1 MQLSAEIDLL
11 LDESTPL
18 PATLTLKT
26 RGSDISFTFLDT
38 QGQAIATDLISQ
50 FRTIQI
56 SEENSLMTTLNGPF
70 VTRCMI
76 FHNERDM
83 GKLYQLLHET
93 ASLKPRES
101 DPRTF
106 DLFDN
111 RNGVT
116 KFIDKIKQTKT
127 VKQVDGFM
135 YGTIDSV
142 LPSMK
147 LNQMSK
153 EAAETCNLIDLNLSA
168 YHFDVAC
175 FAILFQRLLN
185 PDDVSEEYEQ
195 LKQQWKLTSVNQWN
209 HDFKLRKFV
218 HKLDSWISKSGIEN
232 EHLKVLTFNV
242 CITLFTHYY
251 GALEFNEQLVCIL
264 TTLMFSL
271 FTAVT
276 DDEGVEMTTGSKIS
290 YNEAESM
297 LFAYITKLTQLVK
310 DTVKSPEAEWRKMS
324 TLLKDVSPSSMA
336 VLEERNIRSLD
347 FAQQDNNTFFTRG
360 RSKYDSALLLLCA
373 IWVGDIGVFRTHIDA
388 VVFILLQE
396 KLQETSKQPREK
408 HEFVNTFL
416 TELPHIPSRLL
427 VLNCTKL
434 VIPTKKTQQ

>member
-1 MQLSAEIDLL
+1 MQLSADIDLI
-11 LDESTPL
+11 LDEATQL
-18 PATLTLKT
+18 RATLLLKI
-26 RGSDISFTFLDT
+26 RGTDISFTFLDT

-70 VTRCMI
+70 ITRCI
-76 FHNERDM
+76 VFRNERDM

-111 RNGVT
+111 RNEIT

-127 VKQVDGFM
+127 VKHVDGFM
-135 YGTIDSV
+135 YGTIDSI

-147 LNQMSK
+147 VSQMSK

-175 FAILFQRLLN
+175 FAVLFERLLGIG
-185 PDDVSEEYEQ
+185 DVSEEYEQ

-218 HKLDSWISKSGIEN
+218 YELDSWIAKSDMDN
-232 EHLKVLTFNV
+232 EHLKVLLFNV
-242 CITLFTHYY
+242 CVTLFTHYY
-251 GALEFNEQLVCIL
+251 GALEFNNQLICIL

-276 DDEGVEMTTGSKIS
+276 DDEGLEMTTGSKIS
-290 YNEAESM
+290 YKEAESM
-297 LFAYITKLTQLVK
+297 LFGYLMKLTKLVK
-310 DTVKSPEAEWRKMS
+310 DTMKNASTEWKKMS
-324 TLLKDVSPSSMA
+324 TLLKDVSPSSMS
-336 VLEERNIRSLD
+336 VLEERNINTLD
-347 FAQQDNNTFFTRG
+347 FVQPDNDTFFTRG
-360 RSKYDSALLLLCA
+360 RSRYDSALLMLCA
-373 IWVGDIGVFRTHIDA
+373 LWVGDISVFRTHIDA
-388 VVFILLQE
+388 IAFILLQE
-396 KLQETSKQPREK
+396 KLQETSKLPREK
-408 HEFVNTFL
+408 HEFLNTFL
-416 TELPHIPSRLL
+416 TELPRIPARLL

-434 VIPTKKTQQ
+434 VLPTKKAQ